1 MLNGNH
7 DGLKALP
14 PPKGMKRRS
23 NPLASLGGLTREA
36 CKIYKAMK
44 KGTMDHEKGRSL
56 VWVLSQMRAMVE
68 AQSLERIEHRLEQLS
83 NAPPASVYHHEEP
96 KALVAH

>member
-1 MLNGNH
+1 MDELQNTFATQSATNG
-7 DGLKALP
+7 
-14 PPKGMKRRS
+14 
-23 NPLASLGGLTREA
+23 
-36 CKIYKAMK
+36 
-44 KGTMDHEKGRSL
+44 HEKGRSL

-83 NAPPASVYHHEEP
+83 NAPPAIVYANHEEP